1 MTLWLNSTGSI
12 GNIIQQG
19 TINITG
25 DLTLTFVMLFII
37 LVAVGMMLKMPI
49 EWILIFLYP
58 ILVVMVIMTPGNI
71 YLKIVFGV
79 SLLFFAIIF
88 VRNLFIN

>member
-1 MTLWLNSTGSI
+1 MTLWLNSTGTLGS
-12 GNIIQQG
+12 IIQQG

-25 DLTLTFVMLFII
+25 DLTLTFIMLFII

-58 ILVVMVIMTPGNI
+58 ILVVMIIMTPGNI
-71 YLKIVFGV
+71 YLKIAFGL
-79 SLLFFAIIF
+79 SILLFSIIF